1 MTIDKGLAR
10 ALGQI
15 RRRSNEAKW
24 LARSRYQCDPGMWA
38 SWQDD
43 VARTMRA
50 ARQLGAT
57 PRQIGRAGAFYPR
70 RAA

>member
-1 MTIDKGLAR
+1 MTMDKPLAR

-24 LARSRYQCDPGMWA
+24 LARQYETDEGMYA
-38 SWQDD
+38 SWEDD
-43 VARTMRA
+43 VRRTIRA
-50 ARQLGAT
+50 ASQLGAT
-57 PRQIGRAGAFYPR
+57 PQQIGRAGAFYPR